1 MSKKI
6 RFGVIGTNFITDM
19 LLTGAFQDS
28 RFELSAIC
36 SRTQQRADEFAAKY
50 NIPHTFTSLLDMAK
64 SDVVDA
70 IYIATPN
77 STHAEFSILCMN
89 HGKHVLC
96 EKPFA
101 SNAREVK
108 QMIDAAKRNGVAL
121 MEAMIATINPNFE
134 IIKNHLHEVGDV
146 RRYFGSY
153 CQYSSRYDKYKEGI
167 ILNAFKPELSNGAIM
182 DIGVYTI
189 YPMIALFG
197 KPQGITAQGML
208 LSTGVDGQGSVSF
221 KYPGMEASVAF
232 SKIADSYLPGI
243 IDGEKGS
250 LIIDKIQTPESV
262 EFRNRTEH
270 RNLGVTFD
278 RDIYY
283 YEIAEFINLIEQGR
297 QESEINTWNIS
308 LATIEVIDEIRRQ
321 LGVVY
326 PADAI

>member
-36 SRTQQRADEFAAKY
+36 SRTQERADEFAAKY

-77 STHAEFSILCMN
+77 STHAEFSILCMD

-101 SNAREVK
+101 SNAREVE
-108 QMIDAAKRNGVAL
+108 QMIEAAKRNGVAL

-189 YPMIALFG
+189 YPMVALFG
-197 KPQGITAQGML
+197 KPQSITAQGML

-250 LIIDKIQTPESV
+250 LLIDKIQTPESV
-262 EFRNRTEH
+262 EFRNRTER

-278 RDIYY
+278 HDIYY

-297 QESEINTWNIS
+297 QESDINTWGIS
-308 LATIEVIDEIRRQ
+308 LATMEIIDEIRRQ

-326 PADAI
+326 PADL